1 MEDKIIEDKIE
12 NSNKPE
18 DKIRVM
24 IVDDSAV
31 IRSLVSRMLGHN
43 SKIEVAGTALNGRYA
58 LNKID
63 SVRPDV
69 IVLDIEM
76 PEMNGIEF
84 LRECNKRNIKVPT
97 LILSAVAQKGA
108 KYTLQAMELG
118 AAAFIVKPTQDG
130 TNLETM
136 ETTIIETVL
145 ALGIPN
151 SYAANH
157 KDENHVQYDYSSQN
171 VTEDSAISPAVSGF
185 NRHSTFD
192 VGKYIPQ
199 HNDVGTPTTVGKYP
213 IEVVAIGISTGGPM
227 ALRQILPHFPEDFP
241 VPIVIVQ
248 HMPAGFTQEFANSL
262 DKICP
267 LEVKEAATGDVVKP
281 GRILIAPGHAHI
293 KLVRRQLAVAVE
305 LVESGLVNGHMPSAS
320 VLFQSAAEVYGKN
333 ALACIMTGMGRDG
346 ADTIGDVM
354 KAGGVTIAQD
364 QHSSVVYG
372 MPRIAIENGNIQLV
386 RSLDKI
392 VPTIIDVVN
401 ANCSTK

>member
-1 MEDKIIEDKIE
+1 MR
-12 NSNKPE
+12 NAAME
-18 DKIRVM
+18 DKIRVL

-31 IRSLVSRMLGHN
+31 IRSLVSRMLGRN

-84 LRECNKRNIKVPT
+84 LQECNKLNIKVPT

-118 AAAFIVKPTQDG
+118 ASAFIVKPNQDG
-130 TNLETM
+130 SNLESM
-136 ETTIIETVL
+136 ETSIVETVL
-145 ALGIPN
+145 ALGTPN
-151 SYAANH
+151 SYGVNNGEGHHVHHDYTAANVPP
-157 KDENHVQYDYSSQN
+157 EAAS
-171 VTEDSAISPAVSGF
+171 SPAVSGF
-185 NRHSTFD
+185 NRHAAFNPD
-192 VGKYIPQ
+192 KFIPQ
-199 HNDVGTPTTVGKYP
+199 HAADGRGGHYP
-213 IEVVAIGISTGGPM
+213 VEIVVIGISTGGPM
-227 ALRQILPHFPEDFP
+227 ALRQILPAFPEDFP

-248 HMPAGFTQEFANSL
+248 HMPAGFTAEFANSL

-267 LEVKEAATGDVVKP
+267 LSVKEATTGDLVKP
-281 GRILIAPGHAHI
+281 GRILIAPGHAHVR
-293 KLVRRQLAVAVE
+293 LVRRQLAVAVD
-305 LVESGLVNGHMPSAS
+305 LVESELVNGHMPSAS

-354 KAGGVTIAQD
+354 RAGGVTIAQD
-364 QHSSVVYG
+364 QYSSVVFG
-372 MPRIAIENGNIQLV
+372 MPRVAIENGNIRIV
-386 RSLDKI
+386 KPLDKI
-392 VPTIIDVVN
+392 VPTIIDIVN
-401 ANCSTK
+401 ANNSAD

>member
-1 MEDKIIEDKIE
+1 M
-12 NSNKPE
+12 E
-18 DKIRVM
+18 DKIRVL

-31 IRSLVSRMLGHN
+31 IRSLVSRMLGRN
-43 SKIEVAGTALNGRYA
+43 SRIEVAGTALNGRYA

-63 SVRPDV
+63 NVRPDV

-84 LRECNKRNIKVPT
+84 LRECNKLNIKVPT
-97 LILSAVAQKGA
+97 LVLSAVAQKGA
-108 KYTLQAMELG
+108 KYTLEAMELG
-118 AAAFIVKPTQDG
+118 AAAFIVKPNQDG
-130 TNLETM
+130 SNLESM
-136 ETTIIETVL
+136 ETSIVETVL
-145 ALGIPN
+145 ALGTPN
-151 SYAANH
+151 SYGKNNGTE
-157 KDENHVQYDYSSQN
+157 KHVHYDYNAEN
-171 VTEDSAISPAVSGF
+171 VTAESAASPAVSGF
-185 NRHSTFD
+185 NRHAEFD
-192 VGKYIPQ
+192 PEKYIQ
-199 HNDVGTPTTVGKYP
+199 HHSADAHSGHHPVH
-213 IEVVAIGISTGGPM
+213 VVAIGISTGGPM

-267 LEVKEAATGDVVKP
+267 LEVKEAATGDIVKP

-364 QHSSVVYG
+364 QHSSVVFG
-372 MPRIAIENGNIQLV
+372 MPRIAIENGNIQIV
-386 RSLDKI
+386 KPLDKI
-392 VPTIIDVVN
+392 VPAIIDIVK
-401 ANCSTK
+401 ANGSE

>member
-1 MEDKIIEDKIE
+1 M
-12 NSNKPE
+12 E
-18 DKIRVM
+18 DKIRVL

-31 IRSLVSRMLGHN
+31 IRSLVSRMLGRN
-43 SKIEVAGTALNGRYA
+43 SRIEVAGTALNGRYA

-63 SVRPDV
+63 NVRPDV

-84 LRECNKRNIKVPT
+84 LRECNRLNIKVPT

-136 ETTIIETVL
+136 ETSIVETVL
-145 ALGIPN
+145 ALGTPN
-151 SYAANH
+151 SYGKNNGNE
-157 KDENHVQYDYSSQN
+157 KHVHYDYNAEN
-171 VTEDSAISPAVSGF
+171 VTAESATSPAVSGF
-185 NRHSTFD
+185 NRHATFD
-192 VGKYIPQ
+192 AEKYIPHQ
-199 HNDVGTPTTVGKYP
+199 AAENHSGHNPVG
-213 IEVVAIGISTGGPM
+213 VVVIGISTGGPM

-262 DKICP
+262 DKICQ

-281 GRILIAPGHAHI
+281 GRILVAPGHAHI

-333 ALACIMTGMGRDG
+333 TLACIMTGMGRDG

-354 KAGGVTIAQD
+354 RAGGVTIAQD
-364 QHSSVVYG
+364 QYSSVVFG
-372 MPRIAIENGNIQLV
+372 MPRIAIENGNIQKV
-386 RSLDKI
+386 CPLDKI
-392 VPTIIDVVN
+392 VPTIIEIVREN
-401 ANCSTK
+401 GSAE